1 MLKIKFSI
9 ASIMLFIGLYANAST
24 DTIKVANPPQNNVY
38 IAPQKIQPIGL
49 AGPRVGAT
57 VVFPGETADVL
68 KDDLGMSPVFTQF
81 GWQFEHQYFAL
92 ENGVAGLVEFVGLIG
107 GLEQGK
113 FLPSAT
119 LLIGVRSGK
128 GGEFAF
134 GPNISL
140 TGASFAF
147 AAGHTFRNGDLYFPV
162 NFAVVPSN
170 KGVRLSLLFGFNAR
184 TK

>member
-1 MLKIKFSI
+1 MLKLNLCFATILLLCGSV
-9 ASIMLFIGLYANAST
+9 ANAKSDST
-24 DTIKVANPPQNNVY
+24 VTSNTPQKNVY
-38 IAPQKIQPIGL
+38 VAPQKIQPIGL
-49 AGPRVGAT
+49 AGPRVGVT
-57 VVFPGETADVL
+57 VVFPGETEKIL
-68 KDDLGMSPVFTQF
+68 REDLGMSPTFTQF

-119 LLIGVRSGK
+119 LLIGVRGGN

-147 AAGHTFRNGDLYFPV
+147 AAGHTFRSGDLYFPV

-170 KGVRLSLLFGFNAR
+170 KGVRMSLLFGFNAR